1 MATRKAKTLS
11 ERFGK
16 VLQKRRSLTINRN
29 DKSTSISTQLDSL
42 IPASKI
48 SNLTQGMFVG
58 AVSDNFDERIE
69 QKIFH
74 AEIVVDNE
82 AVARETKAYKK
93 IPDILDFRDKDGNDT
108 MQAEIERSYNQI
120 KADVKR
126 IVAEELKRI
135 SEDENLKHL
144 IKKE

>member
-1 MATRKAKTLS
+1 
-11 ERFGK
+11 
-16 VLQKRRSLTINRN
+16 
-29 DKSTSISTQLDSL
+29 LDSL

-48 SNLTQGMFVG
+48 SNLTQGIFVG
-58 AVSDNFDERIE
+58 AVSDNFDECIK

-74 AEIVVDNE
+74 AGIVVDNV
-82 AVARETKAYKK
+82 AVARETKTCQK

-108 MQAEIERSYNQI
+108 MQTEIERNYNQI

-135 SEDENLKHL
+135 SEDKNLRHL